1 MDRES
6 ELINTLKIV
15 NDRIQEYE
23 MKIDLNRRMYKME
36 HNKEKKFN
44 LDEDHVSYL
53 ATLTNYENSKYRLLN
68 DLKNLKKVS
77 VPNPANLDI
86 RLQEIRNTEM
96 RKLDPKSAEFDL
108 DAYAAENN
116 WGGNTKK
123 QGFKQSFKQGLKQRF
138 KQRKSRKLGK
148 KHSKKHH

>member
-6 ELINTLKIV
+6 ELIKTLKIV

-23 MKIDLNRRMYKME
+23 MKIDLNRRMYEME
-36 HNKEKKFN
+36 HNKQEKFK
-44 LDEDHVSYL
+44 LDKDRVSYL
-53 ATLTNYENSKYRLLN
+53 ETLTNYENSKSRLLN

-123 QGFKQSFKQGLKQRF
+123 QGFKQRFKRGF

-148 KHSKKHH
+148 KHSKKQH

>member
-6 ELINTLKIV
+6 KLIKTINIV

-23 MKIDLNRRMYKME
+23 MKIDLNRRMYEME
-36 HNKEKKFN
+36 HNKEKKFK
-44 LDEDHVSYL
+44 LDKDRVSYL
-53 ATLTNYENSKYRLLN
+53 ETLTNYENSKSRLLN

-77 VPNPANLDI
+77 VPNTANLDM

-116 WGGNTKK
+116 WGGK
-123 QGFKQSFKQGLKQRF
+123 KQSFKQGLKQRF

-148 KHSKKHH
+148 KHSKKQH

>member
-6 ELINTLKIV
+6 KLIKTINIV

-23 MKIDLNRRMYKME
+23 MKIDLNKRMYEME
-36 HNKEKKFN
+36 NNKEKKFK
-44 LDEDHVSYL
+44 LDKDRVSYL
-53 ATLTNYENSKYRLLN
+53 ETLTNYENSKSRLLN

-77 VPNPANLDI
+77 VPNPANLDM

-116 WGGNTKK
+116 WGGK
-123 QGFKQSFKQGLKQRF
+123 KQSFKRGF

>member
-1 MDRES
+1 
-6 ELINTLKIV
+6 
-15 NDRIQEYE
+15 
-23 MKIDLNRRMYKME
+23 MKIDLNRRMYEME
-36 HNKEKKFN
+36 HNKEKKLN

-53 ATLTNYENSKYRLLN
+53 ATLTNYENSKSRLLN

-77 VPNPANLDI
+77 VPNLANLDI
-86 RLQEIRNTEM
+86 RLQEIRNKEM

-123 QGFKQSFKQGLKQRF
+123 QGFKQRFKRGF

>member
-6 ELINTLKIV
+6 KLINTLKIV

-23 MKIDLNRRMYKME
+23 IKIDLNRRMYEME
-36 HNKEKKFN
+36 HNKQEKFK
-44 LDEDHVSYL
+44 LDNDYVSYL
-53 ATLTNYENSKYRLLN
+53 ETLTNYENSKSRLLN
-68 DLKNLKKVS
+68 ELKNLKKVS
-77 VPNPANLDI
+77 VPNTANLDM
-86 RLQEIRNTEM
+86 RLQEIRNKEM

-123 QGFKQSFKQGLKQRF
+123 QGFKQRFKRGF

-148 KHSKKHH
+148 KHSKKQH